1 VQNRISKINGL
12 ETLGA
17 NLRSLELGSNRIR
30 VREPVFTV
38 DYLLMDLD
46 DRELGCI
53 SQSRGAVAWE
63 EQDY

>member
-1 VQNRISKINGL
+1 
-12 ETLGA
+12 
-17 NLRSLELGSNRIR
+17 
-30 VREPVFTV
+30 VFTV

-63 EQDY
+63 EQDH